1 MEYTLLGL
9 DINEGKEG
17 QREFCT
23 LEKVSRVTFSLNL
36 EWKIKC
42 GAGHGGSDYGRV
54 EMV

>member
-1 MEYTLLGL
+1 MKARK
-9 DINEGKEG
+9 GKEN
-17 QREFCT
+17 FVH
-23 LEKVSRVTFSLNL
+23 LKKVSRVTFSLNL